1 MDLIDYL
8 VFFLF
13 FVALIGLSY
22 RNSKKSLIAKFIHEG
37 FEEGAP
43 VGPTTLYLLYSL
55 TSKVPGKKCR
65 ENYKLFKENR
75 YYMQLWTRLKSIIAQ
90 KYPEIEFKSINVD
103 EAPEY
108 VSEFNIDTVPALVL
122 EKDNKV
128 QQLKKE
134 NLPTMNEVLSFLQN
148 NYKPPIKDL
157 NQYDNAIVY
166 LYVPNCTDCRKYFA
180 EWLDFKKEMKATYPD
195 MNILE
200 VDVSRNPAYKKY
212 TYKFSSAV
220 YPLILTKNLGKV
232 TTSDI
237 IQLYGDFTAEN
248 LFLLT
253 DEIFF
258 AEGSPTFTEMVNTN
272 NLTQGPNGERDQ
284 VNVATYENTGMTLSQ
299 GGQNIIAENPAQSF
313 ELEPT
318 LDSEEMALDQLL
330 TYDDAIGGNPLMPAD
345 EYVPGEFDSLEVYNS
360 ITDTPQ
366 SLNPAPERTSLS
378 SRSTQPRG
386 STQGQSRS
394 GRGQGRSM
402 SNSQKYMTS
411 MYGNSLQGVPNAPPG
426 VNTSQMY

>member
-75 YYMQLWTRLKSIIAQ
+75 YYMQLWTTLKSIIAQ

-134 NLPTMNEVLSFLQN
+134 NLPTLNEVLSFLQN

-157 NQYDNAIVY
+157 NQYDNAIAY

-195 MNILE
+195 MNIFE
-200 VDVSRNPAYKKY
+200 VDVSKNPAYKKY

-237 IQLYGDFTAEN
+237 IQLFGDFTAEN

-258 AEGSPTFTEMVNTN
+258 AEGSPLVVTN
-272 NLTQGPNGERDQ
+272 ESIQEPDGIDQ
-284 VNVATYENTGMTLSQ
+284 VDLVTYQDNLVGTEQNV
-299 GGQNIIAENPAQSF
+299 IAENPAQSF
-313 ELEPT
+313 ELEPS
-318 LDSEEMALDQLL
+318 LDSEEMALDRML
-330 TYDDAIGGNPLMPAD
+330 TYDDASGTDA
-345 EYVPGEFDSLEVYNS
+345 LEIYNS
-360 ITDTPQ
+360 ISND
-366 SLNPAPERTSLS
+366 SLRQGLRPAAERTSLS
-378 SRSTQPRG
+378 SRNTNPRG
-386 STQGQSRS
+386 ALPNQATSS
-394 GRGQGRSM
+394 GRGAGRSIP
-402 SNSQKYMTS
+402 NAQKYMTS
-411 MYGNSLQGVPNAPPG
+411 MYGNSPQGVPNAPLG